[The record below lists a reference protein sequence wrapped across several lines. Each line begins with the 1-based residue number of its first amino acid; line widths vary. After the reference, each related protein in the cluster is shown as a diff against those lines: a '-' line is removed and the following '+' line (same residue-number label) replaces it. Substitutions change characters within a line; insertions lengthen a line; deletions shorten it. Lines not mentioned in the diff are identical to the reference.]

1 MTDYETLAKNER
13 ARLDASI
20 PPNLRLPSE
29 FLANLPKDVSAIPET
44 CGLLTDEQIRI
55 TRLDGT
61 GIAQEIASGKITAVD
76 AVTAV
81 ASRAA
86 IAEQLIHP
94 LTEFFLDEALERA
107 RQLDEVFKT
116 TGKTVGP
123 LHGVPI
129 SIKNQIDV
137 KGHDTPSSFSSWVG
151 KMVAKEDA
159 ALVGILRAAG
169 AVFYCTTNMPQTIM
183 HLETDSYMARTLNP
197 YNTDLAPGGSSGGES
212 SLIAM
217 KGSSF
222 GVGTDIGGSVR
233 SPAAAC
239 GLYSLRPTAFRIPY
253 GGIYASCKGAE
264 GVISVAGPLARSAR
278 DVRLFMQVILSAQP
292 WLEDPLIV
300 QLPWRPVD
308 DKRKLRV
315 GYMMNDGNVHLQPP
329 LRRALEK
336 VVSVLKE
343 CGAELGIKMVEY
355 KPWQHKEGLDIVRSL
370 YFADGAKDV
379 KGMTCT
385 AMPYILRP
393 LTEWVLSNP
402 LVREH
407 TVNELWELCARRDK
421 YRAAYLHHWN
431 SFNIDV
437 LLCPVGPGPAPRHDT
452 AKYWGY
458 TAQWNLLD
466 YPAAVFPTGMRA
478 TGAEPVDEDFA
489 AFGEDDQINHDA
501 YKPEYFKGV
510 PLCLQ
515 MVSRRWNDELVMD
528 AVSRV
533 DRILHGEQ

>member
-1 MTDYETLAKNER
+1 MTDYESIAKSER

-20 PPNLRLPSE
+20 PANLHLPSE
-29 FLANLPKDVSAIPET
+29 LLANLPKDVSGVPET
-44 CGLLTDEQIRI
+44 CGLLTEEQIRI
-55 TRLDGT
+55 TRFDGT
-61 GIAQEIASGKITAVD
+61 ALAQEIASGKITAVD

-86 IAEQLIHP
+86 IAEQLTHP

-107 RQLDEVFKT
+107 RQLDEIYRT

-129 SIKNQIDV
+129 SIKSQIDV
-137 KGHDTPSSFSSWVG
+137 KGHDAPSSFSSWVG

-159 ALVGILRAAG
+159 ALVAILRAAG

-183 HLETDSYMARTLNP
+183 HLETHSYMARTLNP
-197 YNTDLAPGGSSGGES
+197 YNTGLAPGGSSGGES
-212 SLIAM
+212 SLVAM

-239 GLYSLRPTAFRIPY
+239 GLYSLRPTAYRIPY
-253 GGIYASCKGAE
+253 GGIHASCKGAE

-278 DVRLFMQVILSAQP
+278 DVKLFMKTILSAQP

-308 DKRKLRV
+308 ETRKLRM
-315 GYMMNDGNVHLQPP
+315 GYMLNDGNVHLQPP
-329 LRRALEK
+329 LRLALEK

-343 CGAELGIKMVEY
+343 RGAEVGVEMVEY
-355 KPWQHKEGLDIVRSL
+355 TPWEHREGLDIVRSL

-379 KGMTCT
+379 KG
-385 AMPYILRP
+385 ILAANAEPLKP

-407 TVNELWELCARRDK
+407 TVNELWELCARRDA
-421 YRAAYLHHWN
+421 YRTAYSRHWN

-452 AKYWGY
+452 AKHWGY

-478 TGAEPVDEDFA
+478 TGAEPFDEDFQ
-489 AFGEDDQINHDA
+489 AFCEDDQINHDA
-501 YKPEYFKGV
+501 YKPEYFENA
-510 PLCLQ
+510 PLSLQ
-515 MVSRRWNDELVMD
+515 MVSRRWNDELVVD
-528 AVSRV
+528 AVTRV
-533 DRILHGEQ
+533 DRVLRGSL